1 MNWQETIDFFL
12 LRSANVRFVVLGAV
26 LIGASAAVVG
36 CFLFL
41 RKRALVGDAI
51 AHSVLPG
58 VCLAF
63 IFFQSKHPAILL
75 AGAIVTGWISL
86 LLINWITNHSKIKSD
101 TAIGLTL
108 SWFFGIGILLL
119 TAIQKTGNASQ
130 SGLDKFLFGKASS
143 LVRDDVIL
151 FAIVSFCLIV
161 TVMVFFT
168 PLKLIT
174 FDRDFA
180 ISKGVKVGLYEFLL
194 STLTVVA
201 VATGI
206 QAVGVVLMAAL
217 LITPAAAARFWTND
231 LKKMVILAGFFGALS
246 GLLGSFVSYNIPKM
260 PTGPWIVVVVSTI
273 AIFSFFVGSKKGLLN
288 RFIKQRRISR
298 KILSENLLKLFYK
311 LGEEEQNFRALRTK
325 DEIVNRRFFIPR
337 ELQIGLNVLER
348 KDFLHQDNESFQ
360 LTDEGLEEG
369 RRVTRLHRL
378 WEMYLNQYLKIA
390 PDHVHDDAEAIEHII
405 TPEIEAELLELM
417 EHPEKDPHDTVI
429 PYSNSELRIEFRMV
443 DENCKKGEN

>member
-1 MNWQETIDFFL
+1 MTWQEFIDFFL
-12 LRSANVRFVVLGAV
+12 LRDPNVRFVVLGSI

-41 RKRALVGDAI
+41 KKRALVGDAI

-63 IFFQSKHPAILL
+63 LFFNSKHPAVLL
-75 AGAIVTGWISL
+75 LGAIATGWLSL
-86 LLINWITNHSKIKSD
+86 LLINWITNHSKIKAD
-101 TAIGLTL
+101 TAIGLAL

-119 TAIQKTGNASQ
+119 TAIQKSGNAAQ

-143 LVRDDVIL
+143 LVKDDVLLFGVVSVVLIIAVMIL
-151 FAIVSFCLIV
+151 FR
-161 TVMVFFT
+161 
-168 PLKLIT
+168 PLKVIS

-180 ISKGVKVGLYEFLL
+180 ISKGISVNTYEFIL

-217 LITPAAAARFWTND
+217 LITPAAAARFWTNK
-231 LKKMVILAGFFGALS
+231 LWKMVLLAGIFGAVS

-260 PTGPWIVVVVSTI
+260 PTGPWIVLIISMI
-273 AIFSFFVGSKKGLLN
+273 AIFSFLFGAKKGLVQ
-288 RFIKQRRISR
+288 RVIKQQKISR
-298 KILSENLLKLFYK
+298 KILSENLLKLFYQ
-311 LGEEEQNFRALRTK
+311 LGERRNSFSDWYSI
-325 DEIVNRRFFIPR
+325 DELTNERFFVPGN
-337 ELQIGLNVLER
+337 LQMGLKVLQR
-348 KDFLHQDNESFQ
+348 KNFIQENEYDYQ
-360 LTDEGLEEG
+360 LTDQGIEEG
-369 RRVTRLHRL
+369 KRITRLHRL

-405 TPEIEAELLELM
+405 TPEIEQELLELM
-417 EHPEKDPHDTVI
+417 EHPEKDPHDSEI
-429 PYSNSELRIEFRMV
+429 PYN
-443 DENCKKGEN
+443 

>member
-1 MNWQETIDFFL
+1 MTWQEFIDFFL
-12 LRSANVRFVVLGAV
+12 LRDPNVRFVVLGSI

-41 RKRALVGDAI
+41 KKRALVGDAI

-63 IFFQSKHPAILL
+63 LFFNSKHPAVLL
-75 AGAIVTGWISL
+75 LGAIATGWLSL
-86 LLINWITNHSKIKSD
+86 LLINWITNHSKIKAD
-101 TAIGLTL
+101 TAIGLAL

-119 TAIQKTGNASQ
+119 TAIQKSGNAAQ

-143 LVRDDVIL
+143 LVKDDVLLFGVVSVVLIIAVMIL
-151 FAIVSFCLIV
+151 FR
-161 TVMVFFT
+161 
-168 PLKLIT
+168 PLKVIS

-180 ISKGVKVGLYEFLL
+180 ISKGISVNTYEFIL

-217 LITPAAAARFWTND
+217 LITPAAAARFWTNK
-231 LKKMVILAGFFGALS
+231 LWKMVLLAGIFGAVS

-260 PTGPWIVVVVSTI
+260 PTGPWIVLIISMI
-273 AIFSFFVGSKKGLLN
+273 AIFSFLFGAKKGLVQ
-288 RFIKQRRISR
+288 RVIKQQKISR
-298 KILSENLLKLFYK
+298 KILSENLLKLFYQ
-311 LGEEEQNFRALRTK
+311 LGERRNSFSDWYSI
-325 DEIVNRRFFIPR
+325 DELTNERFFVPGN
-337 ELQIGLNVLER
+337 LQMGLKVLQR
-348 KDFLHQDNESFQ
+348 KNFIQENEYEYQ
-360 LTDEGLEEG
+360 LTDQGIEEG
-369 RRVTRLHRL
+369 KRITRLHRL

-405 TPEIEAELLELM
+405 TPEIEQELLELM
-417 EHPEKDPHDTVI
+417 EHPEKDPHDSEI
-429 PYSNSELRIEFRMV
+429 PYN
-443 DENCKKGEN
+443 

>member
-1 MNWQETIDFFL
+1 MTWQEFIDFFL
-12 LRSANVRFVVLGAV
+12 LRDPNVRFVVLGSI

-41 RKRALVGDAI
+41 KKRALVGDAI

-63 IFFQSKHPAILL
+63 LFFNSKHPAVLL
-75 AGAIVTGWISL
+75 LGAIATGWLSL
-86 LLINWITNHSKIKSD
+86 LLINWITNHSKIKAD
-101 TAIGLTL
+101 TAIGLAL

-119 TAIQKTGNASQ
+119 TAIQKSGNAAQ

-143 LVRDDVIL
+143 LVKDDVLLFGVVSVVLIIAVMIL
-151 FAIVSFCLIV
+151 FR
-161 TVMVFFT
+161 
-168 PLKLIT
+168 PLKVIS

-180 ISKGVKVGLYEFLL
+180 ISKGISVNTYEFIL

-217 LITPAAAARFWTND
+217 LITPAAAARFWTNK
-231 LKKMVILAGFFGALS
+231 LWKMVLLAGIFGAVS

-260 PTGPWIVVVVSTI
+260 PTGPWIVLIISMI
-273 AIFSFFVGSKKGLLN
+273 AIFSFLFGAKKGLVQ
-288 RFIKQRRISR
+288 RVIKQQKISR
-298 KILSENLLKLFYK
+298 KILSENLLKLFYQ
-311 LGEEEQNFRALRTK
+311 LGERRNSFSDWYSV
-325 DEIVNRRFFIPR
+325 DELTNERFFVPGN
-337 ELQIGLNVLER
+337 LQLGLKVLQR
-348 KDFLHQDNESFQ
+348 KNFIQENEYEYQ
-360 LTDEGLEEG
+360 LTDQGIEEG
-369 RRVTRLHRL
+369 KRITRLHRL

-405 TPEIEAELLELM
+405 TPEIEQELLELM
-417 EHPEKDPHDTVI
+417 EHPEKDPHDSEI
-429 PYSNSELRIEFRMV
+429 PYN
-443 DENCKKGEN
+443 

>member
-1 MNWQETIDFFL
+1 MNWEETIEFFL
-12 LRSANVRFVVLGAV
+12 LRSPNVRYVVIGSI

-58 VCLAF
+58 VAISFLLF
-63 IFFQSKHPAILL
+63 NSKHPAVLL
-75 AGAIVTGWISL
+75 GGAIVTGWLSL
-86 LLINWITNHSKIKSD
+86 LLINWITNHSKIKAD
-101 TAIGLTL
+101 TAIGLAL

-119 TAIQKTGNASQ
+119 TAIQKSGNASQ

-143 LVRDDVIL
+143 LVKDDVVLFGIVSVVLIATVIL
-151 FAIVSFCLIV
+151 FFK
-161 TVMVFFT
+161 

-180 ISKGVKVGLYEFLL
+180 IAKGIKVGFFEFLL
-194 STLTVVA
+194 SSLTVIS

-231 LKKMVILAGFFGALS
+231 LKKMVFLAGIFGALS
-246 GLLGSFVSYNIPKM
+246 GLLGSFVSYNIPRM
-260 PTGPWIVVVVSTI
+260 PTGPWIVVIISAI
-273 AIFSFFVGSKKGLLN
+273 AVFSFFFGAKKGLIN
-288 RFIKQRRISR
+288 RLIKQRNISK
-298 KILSENLLKLFYK
+298 KIVSENLLKLFYQ
-311 LGEEEQNFRALRTK
+311 LGEENENFQEWRSK
-325 DEIVNRRFFIPR
+325 DDITNRRFFIPR
-337 ELQIGLNVLER
+337 ELSLGLKVLGR
-348 KDFLHQDNESFQ
+348 HDFIEKQGDRYR
-360 LTDEGLEEG
+360 LTSDGLEEG
-369 RRVTRLHRL
+369 KRIVRLHRL

-405 TPEIEAELLELM
+405 TPEIEAELLDLM
-417 EHPEKDPHDTVI
+417 DHPDKDPHDTVI
-429 PYSNSELRIEFRMV
+429 PYSNEEFRMK
-443 DENCKKGEN
+443 N

>member
-1 MNWQETIDFFL
+1 MTWQEFIDFFL
-12 LRSANVRFVVLGAV
+12 LRDPNVRFVVLGSI

-41 RKRALVGDAI
+41 KKRALVGDAI

-63 IFFQSKHPAILL
+63 LFFNSKHPAVLL
-75 AGAIVTGWISL
+75 LGAIATGWLSL
-86 LLINWITNHSKIKSD
+86 LLINWITNHSKIKAD
-101 TAIGLTL
+101 TAIGLAL

-119 TAIQKTGNASQ
+119 TAIQKSGNAAQ

-143 LVRDDVIL
+143 LVKDDVLLFGVVSVVLIIAVMIL
-151 FAIVSFCLIV
+151 FR
-161 TVMVFFT
+161 
-168 PLKLIT
+168 PLKVIS

-180 ISKGVKVGLYEFLL
+180 ISKGISVNTYEFIL

-217 LITPAAAARFWTND
+217 LITPAAAARFWTNK
-231 LKKMVILAGFFGALS
+231 LWKMVLLAGIFGAVS

-260 PTGPWIVVVVSTI
+260 PTGPWIVLIISMI
-273 AIFSFFVGSKKGLLN
+273 AIFSFLFGAKKGLVQ
-288 RFIKQRRISR
+288 RVIKQQKISR
-298 KILSENLLKLFYK
+298 KILSENLLKLFYQ
-311 LGEEEQNFRALRTK
+311 LGERRNSFSDWYSI
-325 DEIVNRRFFIPR
+325 DELTNERFFVPGN
-337 ELQIGLNVLER
+337 LQMGLKVLQR
-348 KDFLHQDNESFQ
+348 KNFIQENEYDYQ
-360 LTDEGLEEG
+360 LTDQGIKEGK
-369 RRVTRLHRL
+369 RITRLHRL

-405 TPEIEAELLELM
+405 TPEIEQELLELM
-417 EHPEKDPHDTVI
+417 EHPEKDPHDSEI
-429 PYSNSELRIEFRMV
+429 PYN
-443 DENCKKGEN
+443 

>member
-1 MNWQETIDFFL
+1 MNWDDIIEFFL
-12 LRSANVRFVVLGAV
+12 LRSPNVRYVVIGSI

-58 VCLAF
+58 VAISFLLF
-63 IFFQSKHPAILL
+63 NSKHPAVLL
-75 AGAIVTGWISL
+75 GGAIVTGWLSL
-86 LLINWITNHSKIKSD
+86 LLINWITNHSKIKAD
-101 TAIGLTL
+101 TAIGLAL

-119 TAIQKTGNASQ
+119 TAIQKSGNASQ

-143 LVRDDVIL
+143 LVKDDVIL
-151 FAIVSFCLIV
+151 FGIVSLFLIA
-161 TVMVFFT
+161 TVILFFK

-180 ISKGVKVGLYEFLL
+180 IAKGVKVGGFEFLL
-194 STLTVVA
+194 SSLTVIS

-231 LKKMVILAGFFGALS
+231 LKKMVILAGIFGALS
-246 GLLGSFVSYNIPKM
+246 GLLGAFVSYNIPKM
-260 PTGPWIVVVVSTI
+260 PTGPWIVVVISTI
-273 AIFSFFVGSKKGLLN
+273 AIFSFFFGAKKGLIN
-288 RFIKQRRISR
+288 RLIKQRKISK
-298 KILSENLLKLFYK
+298 KIVSENLLKLFYQ
-311 LGEEEQNFRALRTK
+311 LGEENESFQEWRSK
-325 DEIVNRRFFIPR
+325 DDITNKRFFIPR
-337 ELQIGLNVLER
+337 ELTLGLNVLTR
-348 KDFLHQDNESFQ
+348 QDFMDKQNDRYQ
-360 LTDEGLEEG
+360 LTKEGVEEG
-369 RRVTRLHRL
+369 KRIVRLHRL
-378 WEMYLNQYLKIA
+378 WEMYLSQYLKIA

-417 EHPEKDPHDTVI
+417 DHPDKDPHDTII
-429 PYSNSELRIEFRMV
+429 PYSNSKF
-443 DENCKKGEN
+443 

>member
-1 MNWQETIDFFL
+1 MTWQEFIDFFL
-12 LRSANVRFVVLGAV
+12 LRDPNVRFVVLGSI

-41 RKRALVGDAI
+41 KKRALVGDAI

-63 IFFQSKHPAILL
+63 LFFNSKHPAVLL
-75 AGAIVTGWISL
+75 LGAIATGWLSL
-86 LLINWITNHSKIKSD
+86 LLINWITNHSKIKAD
-101 TAIGLTL
+101 TAIGLAL

-119 TAIQKTGNASQ
+119 TAIQKSGNAAQ

-143 LVRDDVIL
+143 LVKDDVLLFGVVSVVLIIAVMIL
-151 FAIVSFCLIV
+151 FR
-161 TVMVFFT
+161 
-168 PLKLIT
+168 PLKVIS

-180 ISKGVKVGLYEFLL
+180 ISKGISVNTYEFIL

-217 LITPAAAARFWTND
+217 LITPAAAARFWTNK
-231 LKKMVILAGFFGALS
+231 LWKMVLLAGIFGAVS

-260 PTGPWIVVVVSTI
+260 PTGPWIVLIISMI
-273 AIFSFFVGSKKGLLN
+273 AIFSFLFGAKKGLVQ
-288 RFIKQRRISR
+288 RVIKQQKISR
-298 KILSENLLKLFYK
+298 KILSENLLKLFYQ
-311 LGEEEQNFRALRTK
+311 LGERRNSFSDWYSI
-325 DEIVNRRFFIPR
+325 DELTNERFFVPGN
-337 ELQIGLNVLER
+337 LQMGLKVLQR
-348 KDFLHQDNESFQ
+348 KNFIQENEYEYQ
-360 LTDEGLEEG
+360 LTNQGIEEG
-369 RRVTRLHRL
+369 KRITRLHRL

-405 TPEIEAELLELM
+405 TPEIEQELLELM
-417 EHPEKDPHDTVI
+417 EHPEKDPHDSEI
-429 PYSNSELRIEFRMV
+429 PYN
-443 DENCKKGEN
+443 